1 MLKILNKEILLK
13 KLYKK
18 YPNLD
23 FEIIVDKLGYNYI
36 LLWKQNKN
44 DVISDMEIKSTS
56 LEIHNKIQNL
66 KKELETENDNIPF
79 IFVGHY
85 DKYKECNYKK
95 IHFPYGKMQS
105 SVDIIVKELIEM
117 IISLSGIKT
126 VLKGSASAFL
136 CYDIGNRISNNINFS
151 STYESIYTNMESI
164 INYCTVNG
172 LHYKTNFKKKR
183 YFSKKKTDKISI
195 YINIENMIKITFDNS
210 IQLYGYKEVVVINNI
225 PTYTLET
232 LIKLRTI
239 KMQNNELFFKSKNL
253 IYKGKTKDLETIKKY
268 QEKLNEIKN
277 KEVV

>member
-1 MLKILNKEILLK
+1 MLKILNKELL
-13 KLYKK
+13 LEEIYKK

-44 DVISDMEIKSTS
+44 DIISDMEIKSTS

-66 KKELETENDNIPF
+66 KKELKIENIPF
-79 IFVGHY
+79 IFVEHY
-85 DKYKECNYKK
+85 DKYKEYNYKK
-95 IHFPYGKMQS
+95 IHFPYAKMHS
-105 SVDIIVKELIEM
+105 SIDIIIKELIEM
-117 IISLSGIKT
+117 IVSLSGKKT
-126 VLKGSASAFL
+126 ILKGSASAFL
-136 CYDIGNRISNNINFS
+136 CYDIGSRIPNDINFS
-151 STYESIYTNMESI
+151 STYESIYTSVESI
-164 INYCTVNG
+164 INYCNTNG
-172 LHYKTNFKKKR
+172 LHYKTNFKKKT

-225 PTYTLET
+225 PTYTLEA

-239 KMQNNELFFKSKNL
+239 KMRNNELFFKSKNL
-253 IYKGKTKDLETIKKY
+253 IYKGETKDLETIKKY
-268 QEKLNEIKN
+268 QEKLNKIKN